1 MGRVH
6 VHFFKHCPEAVD
18 DIAGDG
24 FGIDGLLWVS
34 ALSALILES
43 GHPAQDKS
51 AGFIPDYGALH
62 PGLTT
67 ALGGRFAKQDDRS
80 DNLVI
85 ALGGI
90 DKVQLNPS
98 KLLLSRH
105 SSAPFGV
112 SKAKIGRL

>member
-1 MGRVH
+1 MDGRIEL
-6 VHFFKHCPEAVD
+6 FQVD

-67 ALGGRFAKQDDRS
+67 ALGGRFAKQD
-80 DNLVI
+80 
-85 ALGGI
+85 GGVPLI
-90 DKVQLNPS
+90 S
-98 KLLLSRH
+98 
-105 SSAPFGV
+105 G
-112 SKAKIGRL
+112 